1 MYATVS
7 YFDCFSLYKQWGGGI
22 LFKYERFTEPNIRKI
37 VVKTLPML
45 DSNTEKE
52 LRLRILIVLFLLND
66 FSETMPL
73 QYGVQHPKLSIATNV
88 AYTFC
93 TP

>member
-1 MYATVS
+1 
-7 YFDCFSLYKQWGGGI
+7 
-22 LFKYERFTEPNIRKI
+22 
-37 VVKTLPML
+37 ML

>member
-1 MYATVS
+1 MEINTAQ
-7 YFDCFSLYKQWGGGI
+7 LRPLGGSV
-22 LFKYERFTEPNIRKI
+22 LP

-52 LRLRILIVLFLLND
+52 LRLRVLNVLFLLND

-73 QYGVQHPKLSIATNV
+73 RYRVQLSIATNV
-88 AYTFC
+88 A
-93 TP
+93 